1 MSHKI
6 FVTEP
11 IHQTA
16 LDRLAS
22 HFPID
27 VGDLTLPRDEIK
39 RRVADATVILSK
51 TDPLRIDREIIDA
64 APRLVHISR
73 HGSGYNNV
81 DIGYA
86 TARGVS
92 VSFVSGVNAV
102 TIAEYTVGLMILAAR
117 KLVSAV
123 EKSRAGDPPRG
134 QFLGTELFGKTVGIV
149 GLGLIGR
156 EVVKRVRAFG
166 MNVLVYHPRPQGK
179 DFTGLEITLVP
190 FEDLLA
196 RSDVVSIHTPLSEET
211 RNLFGERELSL
222 MKPTAYL
229 LNLGRGG
236 IVDETALLAA
246 LRENRLAGAV
256 LDVLADEPVKAD
268 DPLLACENCIILP
281 HIAAMTAE
289 TQARTAMAAVENIL
303 TFCRGEK
310 PRHLANPE
318 AWKRA

>member
-1 MSHKI
+1 MPHKI

-11 IHQTA
+11 IHQDA
-16 LDRLAS
+16 QDLLAR

-27 VGDLTLPRDEIK
+27 VGDLSFSRVEVK
-39 RRVADATVILSK
+39 RRVADATIILSK

-81 DIGYA
+81 DIAYA
-86 TARGVS
+86 SERGIT
-92 VSFVSGVNAV
+92 VSFISGVNAV
-102 TIAEYTVGLMILAAR
+102 TIAEYTVGLMIMAAR

-123 EKSRAGDPPRG
+123 EKSRAGDPPRA
-134 QFLGTELFGKTVGIV
+134 QFLGTELYGKTVGIV
-149 GLGLIGR
+149 GVGLIGR
-156 EVVKRVRAFG
+156 EVIKRVRAFG
-166 MNVLVYHPRPQGK
+166 MDVLAYHPRPRGK
-179 DFTGLEITLVP
+179 DFSGLEMTLVS

-229 LNLGRGG
+229 MNLGRGG
-236 IVDETALLAA
+236 IIDEMALLAA
-246 LRENRLAGAV
+246 LRDRRLAGAV
-256 LDVLADEPVKAD
+256 LDVLADEPVQAD
-268 DPLLACENCIILP
+268 NPLLGCENCIVLP
-281 HIAAMTAE
+281 HIAAMTVE
-289 TQARTAMAAVENIL
+289 TQRRTARAAVDNIL

-310 PRHLANPE
+310 PRHLANP
-318 AWKRA
+318 AVWNRS